1 MALRNQSIPQAFK
14 NLTLKNLR
22 SIIVVCRN
30 ESFQA
35 ELKKPRYFVRYRG
48 HNFYQDSK
56 LFHFRTGSDFIGR
69 RGDDNQTP
77 VGILGRKNH
86 TLRLDTLQFAR
97 FEISHEAHI
106 LTPPNL
112 REHNAWRYPIR
123 SCDRPNHR
131 RYGIAATCRLWAL
144 SDIPALYPPEYPIS

>member
-22 SIIVVCRN
+22 SITVIRRN

-48 HNFYQDSK
+48 HNFYQDFK
-56 LFHFRTGSDFIGR
+56 LFYFRTGSDFIGR

-106 LTPPNL
+106 LTHQIFGSIML
-112 REHNAWRYPIR
+112 GDTRY
-123 SCDRPNHR
+123 DRATAQT
-131 RYGIAATCRLWAL
+131 IAATCRLWAL